1 MKIDWKAVFSRVK
14 AALMRRGRTMDE
26 AEDLVQEAW
35 LRLASYQQEK
45 SVEKPEAF
53 LMRTALNLSIDAHRS
68 QAARG
73 QAVMLED
80 VMLVDSTPSAET
92 VVLGRERA
100 LRLST
105 GLARLNENTRAI
117 LLAHRYECLS
127 YQEIADRH
135 KVSVS
140 AVEKQIAKA
149 MLQVTSWMEGWEP

>member
-1 MKIDWKAVFSRVK
+1 MKIDWKAAFARVK
-14 AALMRRGRTMDE
+14 AALVRRGRTLDE

-35 LRLASYQQEK
+35 LRLACYQLAK
-45 SVEKPEAF
+45 SVDNPEAF

-68 QAARG
+68 QVARG

-80 VMLVDSTPSAET
+80 AMLVDSTPSAET
-92 VVLGRERA
+92 IVLGRERA
-100 LRLST
+100 LHLSK
-105 GLARLNENTRAI
+105 GLARLNENTCSI
-117 LLAHRYECLS
+117 LLAHRYEGLS

-149 MLQVTSWMEGWEP
+149 MLQVTMWMQGWEP